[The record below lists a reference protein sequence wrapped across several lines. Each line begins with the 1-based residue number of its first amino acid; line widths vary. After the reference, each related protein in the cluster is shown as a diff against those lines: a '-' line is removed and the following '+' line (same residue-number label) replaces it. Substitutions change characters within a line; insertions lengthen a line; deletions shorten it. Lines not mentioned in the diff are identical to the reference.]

1 MFRLLLLLLVLLLMH
16 GIDAGFGWIMRTRE
30 RHTMNLRPDV
40 AVRHRS
46 AEFDYTYK
54 TNSLGFREPEIDI
67 AKPAGTTR
75 IAVVGDS
82 FVAGL
87 GVENDQ
93 IFTAKLAGILN
104 EKATGQ
110 RRFEILNRG
119 RPGSST
125 IREFDLYRHH
135 TQRFQPDVVVLAFG
149 MGNDL
154 VEILV
159 ERTEAESAGWTPNGW
174 MRRTAYALLPNTYL
188 ELAMMK
194 RVRRQSRQTTERTE
208 AELIEQIRAYAGSR
222 GVDADTAEQRFRK
235 MPEKYRELARQGLVG
250 NDYTIFYAC
259 VEPQRFRNALHPD
272 DEFFD
277 KAWPRMETQLDRFR
291 DQVQA
296 DGAQFVVM
304 TIPDA
309 NTIDRKSLTVH
320 RALGYKVSDA
330 WLTTTGRTRTALA
343 DWCRR
348 KSVPFLDLTAPFRV
362 AAEPLYYPL
371 DGHFNPA
378 GHAQA
383 AKLLGEFLLSREI
396 VELQP

>member
-1 MFRLLLLLLVLLLMH
+1 MFGLLLLLLLVLLLH
-16 GIDAGFGWIMRTRE
+16 GIDAGFGWVMRTRE

-46 AEFDYTYK
+46 VEFDYNYK
-54 TNSLGFREPEIDI
+54 TNSLGFREPEFDLE
-67 AKPAGTTR
+67 KPSGTTR
-75 IAVVGDS
+75 IAIIGDS

-87 GVENDQ
+87 GVENNQ
-93 IFTAKLAGILN
+93 IFTAKLAELLN
-104 EKATGQ
+104 SKSGEQ
-110 RRFEILNRG
+110 RRFQILNRG

-125 IREFDLYRHH
+125 IREFDLYRYH
-135 TQRFQPDVVVLAFG
+135 TRRFQPDVVVLAFG

-174 MRRTAYALLPNTYL
+174 LRRTAYALLPNTYL

-194 RVRRQSRQTTERTE
+194 RARRQSRQTTERSET
-208 AELIEQIRAYAGSR
+208 ELIEQIRAYAAGR
-222 GVDADTAEQRFRK
+222 NVDPDTAEQRFRK
-235 MPEKYRELARQGLVG
+235 IPQKYRELARKGLVG
-250 NDYTIFYAC
+250 NDYKIFYAC

-272 DEFFD
+272 DEFFQQ
-277 KAWPRMETQLDRFR
+277 AWPRMETQLNRFR
-291 DQVQA
+291 DQVQT
-296 DGAQFVVM
+296 DGAEFVVM

-309 NTIDRKSLTVH
+309 NTIDSKSLTVH
-320 RALGYKVSDA
+320 HSLGYDVSDT
-330 WLTTTGRTRTALA
+330 WLTTTGRTRTALG

-348 KSVPFLDLTAPFRV
+348 KSVPFLDLTTPFR
-362 AAEPLYYPL
+362 ASAESLYYPL

-378 GHAQA
+378 GHAKTA
-383 AKLLGEFLLSREI
+383 ELLGEFLLSRGI